1 MNGEIDEL
9 DTRAGS
15 VPTSLYPGDSASREL
30 IRADPVGTAIHVS
43 LVNLEV
49 CYPDATVVGFKTDY
63 EIQVEREAEQ
73 AKVPKVEEQ
82 EEVERRSP
90 PQGVEREDVATDLS
104 RRFSMSRIAPDPVP
118 APSECTFE

>member
-63 EIQVEREAEQ
+63 EIQIEREAEQ
-73 AKVPKVEEQ
+73 AKMPKVEE
-82 EEVERRSP
+82 EEERESP
-90 PQGVEREDVATDLS
+90 SRDVEREDVAADLS
-104 RRFSMSRIAPDPVP
+104 RCFSMSRIAPDPVP
-118 APSECTFE
+118 APSEGLFE